1 MRKIL
6 NKSLAMKRKV
16 RILSIDGGGIRGIIP
31 AVILNY
37 VEKGLQRKSGNP
49 DVTLA
54 DYFDLIAGTST
65 GGILACYYLL
75 PPLHRQKRHSRY
87 FASEAIDMYTRY
99 GKEIFSHEFLRYG
112 WFREKY
118 DVSGLEKVL
127 ADCMGDTT
135 LAQATKN
142 CLVTAY
148 DITNRRAVLFTSPEA
163 KIHEHRNYLMRDVAR
178 ATSAAPTYFELAAV
192 RSMSGS
198 VSYLIDGG
206 VYAGNPT
213 LCAIVEANKS
223 VYNGCTNPE
232 VNDLFIVSVGTGNE
246 KKKYDYG
253 KAQNWGAIG
262 WMRPVL
268 DILLSASAEVVH
280 YQIKNLFKVAGCN
293 DYYQRLEP
301 ELGDA
306 KPEMDDVSDA
316 NIRRLLYSGESF
328 IQNNTEKL
336 ETIIDRLSVTT
347 HPQQDN

>member
-1 MRKIL
+1 M
-6 NKSLAMKRKV
+6 NRKV

-31 AVILNY
+31 AVILNCI
-37 VEKGLQRKSGNP
+37 EKGLQRKSGDP
-49 DVTLA
+49 YVTLA
-54 DYFDLIAGTST
+54 DFFDLVAGTST
-65 GGILACYYLL
+65 GGILTCYYLL
-75 PPLHRQKRHSRY
+75 PPLPGNKCHSRY
-87 FASEAIDMYTRY
+87 FAAEAIDMYARH
-99 GKEIFSHEFLRYG
+99 GKEIFSHEFLRCG

-118 DVSGLEKVL
+118 DVSGLKKVL
-127 ADCMGDTT
+127 IDCMGDTT

-142 CLVTAY
+142 CLITAY

-163 KIHEHRNYLMRDVAR
+163 KLHEHRNYLMRDIAR
-178 ATSAAPTYFELAAV
+178 ATSAAPTYFELAAIQ
-192 RSMSGS
+192 SMVGTN
-198 VSYLIDGG
+198 SYLIDGG

-223 VYNGCTNPE
+223 VFDGCANPE

-246 KKKYDYG
+246 KKKYDYN

-280 YQIKNLFKVAGCN
+280 YQIKNLFKVAGCS

-301 ELGDA
+301 ELGEA
-306 KPEMDDVSDA
+306 KPEMDDVSDD
-316 NIRRLLYSGESF
+316 NIRQLINSGESF

-336 ETIIDRLSVTT
+336 ETIIDCLISL
-347 HPQQDN
+347 